1 MVSTDWSSS
10 LHRQRPLA
18 GPRTEGDPIGTG
30 RRQQR
35 PERVGFLRIAVVIG
49 HANRTFLFDPNPP
62 VRTPQR
68 HLTVGVAVPADVG

>member
-49 HANRTFLFDPNPP
+49 HANRTFLFDPNPRFALLNVISP
-62 VRTPQR
+62 SASLFLQM
-68 HLTVGVAVPADVG
+68 

>member
-49 HANRTFLFDPNPP
+49 HANRTFPFDPNPRFALLNVISP
-62 VRTPQR
+62 SASLFLQM
-68 HLTVGVAVPADVG
+68 